1 MNGGGLRSLTM
12 ASEQMQAIA
21 EMIRSQP
28 VLSGAPVEELRAN
41 MEAMSTVVPPP
52 DDVRFEPVDAGGVPG
67 EWVTAPDARTDAALL
82 YLHGGGYA
90 IGSIA
95 THRLLASSISRAAG
109 LRVLLIDY
117 RLAPEHPHP
126 AAVEDAT
133 AAYRWLLGQGID
145 PATVAVA
152 GDSAGGG
159 LTMAT
164 LVALRDAGDPMP
176 ACAVP
181 MSPWVDLTQSGESYA
196 TRADLDPM
204 CTETGLKEMADWY
217 LAGQDPTTPTASP
230 LHADLSGLPPL
241 LVQVGDHEVLLDDAV
256 RLVERARQAGV
267 DATCHIG
274 EGCFHVY
281 QAFPVPEAE
290 EAIASLAAFVRGH
303 LA

>member
-1 MNGGGLRSLTM
+1 M
-12 ASEQMQAIA
+12 ASEQMQAMA
-21 EMIRSQP
+21 EMLRMQP
-28 VLSGAPVEELRAN
+28 VLTGQPVEVLRSN
-41 MEAMSTVVPPP
+41 MEAMSTAVPPP
-52 DDVRFEPVDAGGVPG
+52 EDVAFEPVDAGGVPA
-67 EWVTAPDARTDAALL
+67 EWVTAPDARSDAALL

-95 THRLLASSISRAAG
+95 THRLVASTVSRATR
-109 LRVLLIDY
+109 LPVLLIDY

-133 AAYRWLLGQGID
+133 AAYRWLLEQGLDAARI
-145 PATVAVA
+145 AIA

-164 LVALRDAGDPMP
+164 LVALRDEGLPLP

-181 MSPWVDLTQSGESYA
+181 MSPWVDLEQSGESYT

-204 CTETGLKEMADWY
+204 CSQAGLKEMADWY
-217 LAGQDPTTPTASP
+217 LAGQDPRAPTASP
-230 LHADLSGLPPL
+230 LYADLTGLPPL
-241 LVQVGDHEVLLDDAV
+241 LVQVGDHEVLLDDAT
-256 RLVERARQAGV
+256 RLVDRAKQAGV
-267 DATCHIG
+267 EADCHIG

-290 EAIASLAAFVRGH
+290 EAIAGLAAFVDRH

>member
-1 MNGGGLRSLTM
+1 M
-12 ASEQMQAIA
+12 ASEQMQLMA
-21 EMIRSQP
+21 ELIRSQP

-41 MEAMSTVVPPP
+41 MHTMATAVPPP
-52 DDVRFEPVDAGGVPG
+52 DDVAYEPIDAGGVPG
-67 EWVTAPDARTDAALL
+67 EWVTAPGARTDAALL

-95 THRLLASSISRAAG
+95 THRMMAANISRAAG
-109 LRVLLIDY
+109 IRVLLIDY

-133 AAYRWLLGQGID
+133 AAYRWLQAQGVPTTRI
-145 PATVAVA
+145 AIA

-164 LVALRDAGDPMP
+164 LVALRDAGDPLP

-181 MSPWVDLTQSGESYA
+181 MSPWVDLTQSGESYT

-204 CTETGLKEMADWY
+204 CSEAGLKEMADWY
-217 LAGQDPTTPTASP
+217 LAGQDARAPTASP
-230 LHADLSGLPPL
+230 LYADLTGLPPL
-241 LVQVGDHEVLLDDAV
+241 LVQVGDHEVLLDDAT
-256 RLVERARQAGV
+256 RLVERAEAAGV
-267 DATCHIG
+267 DATCHVG

-281 QAFPVPEAE
+281 QGFPVPEAD
-290 EAIASLAAFVRGH
+290 EAIASLAAFVNRH
-303 LA
+303 LG